1 MEVGMKKLANIKPK
15 LFQNLLIDIRD
26 RIRSSQTSAVLAVNA
41 EMLRLYWDI
50 GRLIDLRQSAEGWGA
65 AVIPRLATELKNE
78 LPELKGFSERNIKRM
93 LAFYRTYPYP
103 AVIVP
108 QAVAQLTPAAI
119 LPPSAAKNGKAKV
132 QQAAALS
139 GTNSKVPPSVA
150 LLLNK
155 FIWTVPWSHQIILME
170 KVKDLDVRAWYM
182 QQTIENGWSRN
193 ILSLMIQSG
202 AHLRQGKAIS
212 NFERLLPSPQ
222 SDLIQQSLKDPYIFD
237 FLTLQDTFHE
247 RELELGLMS
256 HLQRFLL
263 ELGQGFSFVGRQ
275 VGLVVGED
283 EFSIDLLF
291 YHLKLRCFVVI
302 DLKRGKFK
310 PEYAGKMNFY
320 LSVVDDKLRHSSDNP
335 SIGLILCQDRNQ
347 IIAEYSLRRTDAPI
361 GISEYDLTRA
371 LPTDFVSS
379 LPTVEQIEQELADLT
394 DDDSVDSKKPKSKP
408 KPTVARISTK
418 KAVNKATEKP
428 KRLTKNATKRK

>member
-1 MEVGMKKLANIKPK
+1 MEVDMKNVDTIKPK
-15 LFQNLLIDIRD
+15 LFQDLLIDIRD
-26 RIRSSQTSAVLAVNA
+26 RIQTSQANAVLAVNA

-50 GRLIDLRQSAEGWGA
+50 GRRIDVRQSVAGWGA
-65 AVIPRLATELKNE
+65 AVIPRLAIELKNE
-78 LPELKGFSERNIKRM
+78 LPELKGFSERNIKYM
-93 LAFYRTYPYP
+93 VAFFREYCEPE
-103 AVIVP
+103 
-108 QAVAQLTPAAI
+108 QFM
-119 LPPSAAKNGKAKV
+119 
-132 QQAAALS
+132 QQAAAQAITGKAPSQTELIP
-139 GTNSKVPPSVA
+139 KVQQPAAQFPNTILWS
-150 LLLNK
+150 
-155 FIWTVPWSHQIILME
+155 IPWFHHIVLME
-170 KVKDLDVRAWYM
+170 KIKDLAVRHWYM
-182 QQTIENGWSRN
+182 QQTVENGWSRN

-212 NFERLLPSPQ
+212 NFDRLMPSPQ

-275 VGLVVGED
+275 YGLVVGED

-320 LSVVDDKLRHSSDNP
+320 LSVVDDKLRHLSDNP
-335 SIGLILCQDRNQ
+335 SIGLILCQERNQ
-347 IIAEYSLRRTDAPI
+347 IIAEYSLRRNDAPI
-361 GISEYDLTRA
+361 GISEYELTRA
-371 LPTDFVSS
+371 LPTNFVSS
-379 LPTVEQIEQELADLT
+379 LPTVEQIEHELADLN
-394 DDDSVDSKKPKSKP
+394 DSKPVDSKRPKSKP
-408 KPTVARISTK
+408 KPTAALISTK
-418 KAVNKATEKP
+418 KSTSKATDKP
-428 KRLTKNATKRK
+428 KRSTKKATKRK

>member
-1 MEVGMKKLANIKPK
+1 MKKLDTIKPK
-15 LFQNLLIDIRD
+15 VFQDLLTDILD
-26 RIRSSQTSAVLAVNA
+26 RIRTSQTSAVLAVNA

-50 GRLIDLRQSAEGWGA
+50 GRLIDVRQSAEGWGA
-65 AVIPRLATELKNE
+65 AVIPRLATVLKNE
-78 LPELKGFSERNIKRM
+78 LPELKGFSERNIKYM
-93 LAFYRTYPYP
+93 VAFYREYREPE
-103 AVIVP
+103 
-108 QAVAQLTPAAI
+108 QF
-119 LPPSAAKNGKAKV
+119 V
-132 QQAAALS
+132 QQAAAQTMSAIARSQSEVITKVQQPAALLPTIAAKT
-139 GTNSKVPPSVA
+139 GKSKVPQAAAQLQNSI
-150 LLLNK
+150 LWS
-155 FIWTVPWSHQIILME
+155 IPWFHHIVLME
-170 KVKDLDVRAWYM
+170 KIKDHDYRVWYM

-212 NFERLLPSPQ
+212 NFDRLLPSPQ

-263 ELGQGFSFVGRQ
+263 DLGQGFSFVGRQ
-275 VGLVVGED
+275 YGLVVGED

-320 LSVVDDKLRHSSDNP
+320 LSVVDDKLRHPSDNP

-347 IIAEYSLRRTDAPI
+347 IVAEYSLRRTDALI
-361 GISEYDLTRA
+361 GISEYELTRA

-394 DDDSVDSKKPKSKP
+394 EVSVGSNKPKSKP

-418 KAVNKATEKP
+418 KAANKATEKP
-428 KRLTKNATKRK
+428 KRLTKKATKRK